1 MSNFSDSDLAEQELL
16 IFTAT
21 FNENGNIQR
30 WYSQIRNELPNA
42 AILVVDDS
50 SLDGTNE
57 YLKTLSV
64 KDDKFFLHTRETK
77 LGLGSAHLFAYSYA
91 LKIIITRN

>member
-1 MSNFSDSDLAEQELL
+1 MPKFSDTDLAEQELL

-30 WYSQIRNELPNA
+30 WYSQIRNEFPNA

-57 YLKTLSV
+57 YLKTLNIPRV
-64 KDDKFFLHTRETK
+64 YFLLANHSRTSK
-77 LGLGSAHLFAYSYA
+77 KIHLHFP
-91 LKIIITRN
+91 